1 MKEQSY
7 KVHVIVDRAFGERLH
22 EIPVGEPVWIV
33 DTEVNRVACE
43 ALRKEW
49 NSENHLT
56 GITSFKVKSNASPE
70 DWLISEVET
79 IDLHHPLWSVINVI
93 GTGLTVRIQ
102 DELTRFGFKE
112 HKNTAEGFIMLKKS
126 SSYTSDSF

>member
-7 KVHVIVDRAFGERLH
+7 KVHVIVDRAFGERLR

-33 DTEVNRVACE
+33 DTEVNRLVCE

-56 GITSFKVKSNASPE
+56 DITSFKVESNASPE
-70 DWLISEVET
+70 AWLISEVEM
-79 IDLHHPLWSVINVI
+79 IDLHHPLWSIINVI
-93 GTGLTVRIQ
+93 GTGWTARIQ
-102 DELTRFGFKE
+102 DELARFGFKE
-112 HKNTAEGFIMLKKS
+112 HKNTDEGFIMRKSS